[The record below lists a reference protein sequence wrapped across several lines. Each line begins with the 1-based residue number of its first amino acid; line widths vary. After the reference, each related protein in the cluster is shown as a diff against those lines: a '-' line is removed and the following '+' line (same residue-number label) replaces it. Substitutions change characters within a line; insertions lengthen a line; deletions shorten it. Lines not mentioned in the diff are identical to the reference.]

1 MIADEIKQ
9 RLNEIDKMFIEES
22 TESFILE
29 ETEKEGKAKIILSL
43 SNYSLLCKN
52 IDKQHFEWLK
62 QKRCA
67 DYIIMEKKN
76 EEWVLHIFEF
86 KKTITKE
93 KWVMDIYE
101 QFKGAYPRALSIA
114 GFLKINICKV
124 IVYSCYR
131 DEEMTEKKITNS
143 NINTNFIRLLIDDKR
158 KRDVLGYWHKDN
170 LVLNIFEGI
179 ECDNKKIKLDNNGDA
194 DVCL

>member
-9 RLNEIDKMFIEES
+9 RLNEIDKTFIEES
-22 TESFILE
+22 TEIFILE
-29 ETEKEGKAKIILSL
+29 ETEKEGKAKILLSL

-52 IDKQHFEWLK
+52 IDKQKFNWLK
-62 QKRCA
+62 QKKCA

-76 EEWVLHIFEF
+76 EEWILHIFEF
-86 KKTITKE
+86 KKTVTKE

-114 GFLKINICKV
+114 AFLQINICKV

-131 DEEMTEKKITNS
+131 DEEIIEETINITDS
-143 NINTNFIRLLIDDKR
+143 NILRVAFYDDFLYR
-158 KRDVLGYWHKDN
+158 KSSERMTS
-170 LVLNIFEGI
+170 IT
-179 ECDNKKIKLDNNGDA
+179 A
-194 DVCL
+194 